1 MKVVLDARMVS
12 QHGTQKREDARLVNN
27 AYSKVNANEEKITT
41 TRAAEEV
48 LVEESGL
55 ITTITDIQSEEDLN
69 AAEEEI
75 LEEEAAV
82 EVAAEAVRVVRVS
95 TAANSGT
102 YQETALSRDKEIQEE
117 VEVEVISKIEEVE
130 DLVDLEEDMAVE
142 KAEGD
147 VANDDSQ
154 MKTERHEEILKTTRI
169 DGRDRVVLFQYARYS
184 HIIQIT
190 IKLMIQTN
198 DTKFENAHTPACY
211 FCRSIIHSHTQHLQ
225 FSADQICLRCFHL
238 PRLK

>member
-27 AYSKVNANEEKITT
+27 AYLKVNANEEKITT

-55 ITTITDIQSEEDLN
+55 ITTITDFQSEEDLN

-82 EVAAEAVRVVRVS
+82 EVAAEVVRVVRVS
-95 TAANSGT
+95 TAANLGT
-102 YQETALSRDKEIQEE
+102 YQDTALSRDKEIREE

-154 MKTERHEEILKTTRI
+154 MKTERLKEILKITRI
-169 DGRDRVVLFQYARYS
+169 DGLDRVLFQYARYS
-184 HIIQIT
+184 HIIQII

-198 DTKFENAHTPACY
+198 DTKFENAQTPACY

>member
-82 EVAAEAVRVVRVS
+82 EVAAEAV
-95 TAANSGT
+95 
-102 YQETALSRDKEIQEE
+102 
-117 VEVEVISKIEEVE
+117 
-130 DLVDLEEDMAVE
+130 
-142 KAEGD
+142 
-147 VANDDSQ
+147 
-154 MKTERHEEILKTTRI
+154 
-169 DGRDRVVLFQYARYS
+169 
-184 HIIQIT
+184 
-190 IKLMIQTN
+190 
-198 DTKFENAHTPACY
+198 
-211 FCRSIIHSHTQHLQ
+211 
-225 FSADQICLRCFHL
+225 
-238 PRLK
+238 

>member
-55 ITTITDIQSEEDLN
+55 ITTITDFQSEEDLN

-82 EVAAEAVRVVRVS
+82 EVAAEVVRVVRVS
-95 TAANSGT
+95 TAANLGT
-102 YQETALSRDKEIQEE
+102 YQDTALSRDKEIREE

-154 MKTERHEEILKTTRI
+154 MKTERLKEILKITRI
-169 DGRDRVVLFQYARYS
+169 DGLDRVLFQYARYS

>member
-1 MKVVLDARMVS
+1 
-12 QHGTQKREDARLVNN
+12 LVNN

-55 ITTITDIQSEEDLN
+55 ITTITDFQSEEDLN

-82 EVAAEAVRVVRVS
+82 EVAAEVVRVVRVS
-95 TAANSGT
+95 TAANLGT
-102 YQETALSRDKEIQEE
+102 YQDTALSRDKEIREE

-154 MKTERHEEILKTTRI
+154 MKTERLKEILKITRI
-169 DGRDRVVLFQYARYS
+169 DGLDRVLFQYARYS
-184 HIIQIT
+184 HIIQI
-190 IKLMIQTN
+190 IINLMIQTN
-198 DTKFENAHTPACY
+198 DTKFENAQTPACY
-211 FCRSIIHSHTQHLQ
+211 FCLSIIHSHTQHLQ

>member
-1 MKVVLDARMVS
+1 MVS

-48 LVEESGL
+48 LVKESGL
-55 ITTITDIQSEEDLN
+55 ITTITDIQSEEDLT
-69 AAEEEI
+69 ASEEEI

-82 EVAAEAVRVVRVS
+82 EVAAEVVRVVRVL

-102 YQETALSRDKEIQEE
+102 YQETALSRDKEIREE
-117 VEVEVISKIEEVE
+117 VEVE

-211 FCRSIIHSHTQHLQ
+211 FCRSIIHSHTQHFQ

>member
-1 MKVVLDARMVS
+1 MES

-55 ITTITDIQSEEDLN
+55 ITTITDIQSEENLN

-82 EVAAEAVRVVRVS
+82 EVAAEVVRVVRVL

-102 YQETALSRDKEIQEE
+102 YQETALSRDKEIREE
-117 VEVEVISKIEEVE
+117 VEVE

-211 FCRSIIHSHTQHLQ
+211 FCRSIIHSHTQHFQ

>member
-48 LVEESGL
+48 LVKESGL
-55 ITTITDIQSEEDLN
+55 ITTITDIQSEEDLT
-69 AAEEEI
+69 ASEEEI

-82 EVAAEAVRVVRVS
+82 EVAAEVVRVVRVL

-102 YQETALSRDKEIQEE
+102 YQETALSRDKEIREE
-117 VEVEVISKIEEVE
+117 VEVE

-211 FCRSIIHSHTQHLQ
+211 FCRSIIHSHTQHFQ